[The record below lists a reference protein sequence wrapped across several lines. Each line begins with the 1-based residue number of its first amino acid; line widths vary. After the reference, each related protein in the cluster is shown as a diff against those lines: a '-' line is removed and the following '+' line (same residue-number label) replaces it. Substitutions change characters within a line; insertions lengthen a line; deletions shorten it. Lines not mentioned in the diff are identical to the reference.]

1 MIAKNILLRA
11 RLSTLLLV
19 IGSALFLASPTF
31 ADEAVSVPANT
42 VDFQAPVEDAPLAVA
57 ATSIAD
63 LGITPLTDAQIEEIL
78 NEHNMY
84 RARHQAPA
92 LEWDAFLAR
101 DAERALGNCRPFSS
115 RSRYGRNEFT
125 SVETDFYL
133 AVETWYA
140 QIKGYHF
147 EDPSQSTR
155 DSGTFSQLVWKNS
168 KRIGCAVKECLSNEE
183 GEGGN
188 GGESSF
194 VHLCEYDPPGN
205 TVTRLYTLYKKN
217 VLPARKI

>member
-115 RSRYGRNEFT
+115 RSRVCIYRFFFGCSFSSST
-125 SVETDFYL
+125 LVCLLLTFFFFFYL
-133 AVETWYA
+133 DV
-140 QIKGYHF
+140 KKK
-147 EDPSQSTR
+147 SQ
-155 DSGTFSQLVWKNS
+155 
-168 KRIGCAVKECLSNEE
+168 
-183 GEGGN
+183 
-188 GGESSF
+188 
-194 VHLCEYDPPGN
+194 
-205 TVTRLYTLYKKN
+205 
-217 VLPARKI
+217 